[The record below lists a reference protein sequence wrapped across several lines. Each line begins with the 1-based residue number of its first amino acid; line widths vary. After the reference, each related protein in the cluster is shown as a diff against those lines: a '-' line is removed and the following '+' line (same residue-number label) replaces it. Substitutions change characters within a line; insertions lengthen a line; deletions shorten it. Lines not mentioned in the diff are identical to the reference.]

1 MTNSL
6 KYFFICALI
15 TFQTICTQAF
25 AQVSEDED
33 LSSRV
38 VHVNKKEHPKV
49 EQFLQLNSHINNV
62 EIREFD
68 LTKLKLDKNKL
79 KFRLPS
85 GEKVE
90 FIRTMMKATSSGGLL
105 WHGEAKEGGEV
116 TLVLSDNSLHGI
128 IQYEQ
133 RHFYISKVDDKYYA
147 FYEVP
152 QEAFPKKNDEEA
164 ITEIDCSAPLN
175 IELAVDPSCQ
185 LRQNFDDASINTAS
199 VSSHSNIRVLGVYTT
214 ATKNDL
220 GGDANSVVRLE
231 LMANQLDVAL
241 VNNGINGN
249 MSVDYVGSE
258 FVEYQEASSHEQ
270 IISDLK
276 NNPKVIAMREY
287 YGADIVAIMVSNR
300 EFCGLAERLGANTDS
315 AFFTVL
321 NYCTNFTFPHEFAHL
336 LGARHN
342 PEEDGGGTFNHGYLD
357 KVNGFR
363 TIMSYDGDPACCAR
377 INYFSTPG
385 QFYNGN
391 VIGTSNKHDNERQ
404 LLSYAATAAAFKSKT
419 TAGIDAPALT
429 VTSAACYGQNT
440 MRWSEEWGKGNV
452 TYKVYR
458 SNYSDM
464 TSKTLHGSYSSSGS
478 SFVNLSN
485 AYDRPYFA
493 AEACDLDGCSNLSP
507 IKRAQYLNVCR

>member
-258 FVEYQEASSHEQ
+258 FVE
-270 IISDLK
+270 
-276 NNPKVIAMREY
+276 
-287 YGADIVAIMVSNR
+287 
-300 EFCGLAERLGANTDS
+300 
-315 AFFTVL
+315 
-321 NYCTNFTFPHEFAHL
+321 
-336 LGARHN
+336 
-342 PEEDGGGTFNHGYLD
+342 
-357 KVNGFR
+357 
-363 TIMSYDGDPACCAR
+363 
-377 INYFSTPG
+377 
-385 QFYNGN
+385 
-391 VIGTSNKHDNERQ
+391 
-404 LLSYAATAAAFKSKT
+404 
-419 TAGIDAPALT
+419 
-429 VTSAACYGQNT
+429 
-440 MRWSEEWGKGNV
+440 
-452 TYKVYR
+452 
-458 SNYSDM
+458 
-464 TSKTLHGSYSSSGS
+464 
-478 SFVNLSN
+478 
-485 AYDRPYFA
+485 
-493 AEACDLDGCSNLSP
+493 
-507 IKRAQYLNVCR
+507 